1 MASALAAFAY
11 GLGSKEKESSKAKVD
26 DNDAQVVDSDA
37 DDEAA
42 LQEPQ
47 VAARPKSLVD
57 VAQMSNSK
65 PAQAAGSLADFALQQ
80 KQQPAALS
88 LLQVAQQENRQQ
100 LSAIAAQL
108 SQEDTELNKQRSE
121 KIQNALQATS
131 EQVRAQA
138 QAKQRQAIEQAV
150 QRAIVEEQ
158 QYQQDDGFE
167 DEDDQAIHQAA
178 NLLIAKA
185 SAASVSSSSNTNPP
199 NDKDPTKP
207 AALALSVD
215 RHVLKQR
222 QNRHGLQSK
231 STSKAKTMKD
241 KLSSFQFHQ
250 LSIMQRRLFLATLVD
265 DDAGDNHNAAMENG
279 KKKSKYNKDAIN
291 ELAKDKAKL
300 QKQKQ
305 HRKPEF
311 AKLDDNRN
319 CRFKPR
325 FFTGGQ
331 QSEKKAKQNGS
342 DDDDD
347 NNNNANQRSEDF
359 VRRMEAAERA
369 KNEQLRRTREEMAYL
384 ARVDKKECPMCGNP
398 QSYSELSQKRKKCP
412 NCGVTYKNRVAWS
425 DIANQ
430 FLERMEQFLDMKDEA
445 RRKRE
450 EQQLQ
455 AISDGHHHRH
465 HHHQR
470 RSSAGLRY
478 GDNNADADDE
488 TKTWEEVQDEFLGRV
503 QLDLMHRALSKDA
516 ILHELQRECSFTPSI
531 STKAKRLNLGTFDER
546 LRRDLENR
554 KARQEQYRVLA
565 GAIAAASG
573 SAGIR
578 EGDVRETRLANK
590 SKRLQGLPPPA
601 NFQER
606 LRLDLEKRREREQ
619 DNNLGAKQRARRPTQ
634 TQIKW

>member
-37 DDEAA
+37 DDEAE

-279 KKKSKYNKDAIN
+279 KKKSKYNKVRVLMLDVSLSV
-291 ELAKDKAKL
+291 LAKGDAL
-300 QKQKQ
+300 T
-305 HRKPEF
+305 
-311 AKLDDNRN
+311 
-319 CRFKPR
+319 CC
-325 FFTGGQ
+325 
-331 QSEKKAKQNGS
+331 GS
-342 DDDDD
+342 T
-347 NNNNANQRSEDF
+347 
-359 VRRMEAAERA
+359 
-369 KNEQLRRTREEMAYL
+369 RTRSMSSL
-384 ARVDKKECPMCGNP
+384 R
-398 QSYSELSQKRKKCP
+398 
-412 NCGVTYKNRVAWS
+412 T
-425 DIANQ
+425 
-430 FLERMEQFLDMKDEA
+430 
-445 RRKRE
+445 
-450 EQQLQ
+450 
-455 AISDGHHHRH
+455 
-465 HHHQR
+465 R
-470 RSSAGLRY
+470 RSSRSKSSTESPSSQSSTTTATAASSRDSSPVDSKARKRQSKMARMTTTTTTTTPTSAARTLCAAWRQPSARRTSSCDARGRRWRTLLASTRRY
-478 GDNNADADDE
+478 GSWCILLQ
-488 TKTWEEVQDEFLGRV
+488 KTT
-503 QLDLMHRALSKDA
+503 AP
-516 ILHELQRECSFTPSI
+516 C
-531 STKAKRLNLGTFDER
+531 
-546 LRRDLENR
+546 
-554 KARQEQYRVLA
+554 Y
-565 GAIAAASG
+565 
-573 SAGIR
+573 
-578 EGDVRETRLANK
+578 
-590 SKRLQGLPPPA
+590 
-601 NFQER
+601 
-606 LRLDLEKRREREQ
+606 
-619 DNNLGAKQRARRPTQ
+619 
-634 TQIKW
+634 